1 VSDLDQ
7 CDYADWQRIKVRLP
21 NITKPWTATQR
32 RPTWTEEE
40 KMRVYK
46 LCLGL
51 ALTLSLLLSSQ
62 AGSAATVSPGAL
74 VKDLGDRVLAIFN
87 DPKLPFP
94 EREQRMH
101 AIAVKEFDV
110 PYSARFVL
118 GPYWRGATE
127 QERQDFT
134 KAYEDYIVHVYAGEF
149 NLHHD
154 AELKVVGERAEGPKR
169 VLVQSKILRR
179 DGQPP
184 LQVDWRMMES
194 GETYKIIDVSITGI
208 SQLVALREQFSAIIA
223 REGGGV
229 PMLTKYLLEKS
240 RA

>member
-1 VSDLDQ
+1 MRF
-7 CDYADWQRIKVRLP
+7 YKV
-21 NITKPWTATQR
+21 
-32 RPTWTEEE
+32 
-40 KMRVYK
+40 
-46 LCLGL
+46 CLGL
-51 ALTLSLLLSSQ
+51 ALCFSLVLWS
-62 AGSAATVSPGAL
+62 AVGSATTVQPGAL

-87 DPKLPFP
+87 DPKLSFP

-118 GPYWRGATE
+118 GPYWQAASE
-127 QERQDFT
+127 QERADFT
-134 KAYEDYIVHVYAGEF
+134 KAYEDYIVHIYAGEF

-154 AELKVVGERAEGPKR
+154 AVIKLLGERAEGHKR
-169 VLVQSKILRR
+169 VLVQTKVVRQ

-194 GETYKIIDVSITGI
+194 SETYKIIDVSITGI

>member
-1 VSDLDQ
+1 M
-7 CDYADWQRIKVRLP
+7 RL
-21 NITKPWTATQR
+21 
-32 RPTWTEEE
+32 
-40 KMRVYK
+40 YK

-51 ALTLSLLLSSQ
+51 ALCLPLVLWSA
-62 AGSAATVSPGAL
+62 AGSAAAVQPGAL
-74 VKDLGDRVLAIFN
+74 IKDLGDRVLAIFN
-87 DPKLPFP
+87 DPKLSFP

-110 PYSARFVL
+110 PYSARFIL
-118 GPYWRGATE
+118 GPYWRGASD
-127 QERQDFT
+127 QERADFT
-134 KAYEDYIVHVYAGEF
+134 KAYENYIVHIYAGEF

-154 AELKVVGERAEGPKR
+154 AVIKVLGERAEGTQR
-169 VLVQSKILRR
+169 VLVQTRIVRQ

-208 SQLVALREQFSAIIA
+208 SQLVALRDQFSALIA

-229 PMLTKYLLEKS
+229 PMLTKHLLEKS
-240 RA
+240 QS